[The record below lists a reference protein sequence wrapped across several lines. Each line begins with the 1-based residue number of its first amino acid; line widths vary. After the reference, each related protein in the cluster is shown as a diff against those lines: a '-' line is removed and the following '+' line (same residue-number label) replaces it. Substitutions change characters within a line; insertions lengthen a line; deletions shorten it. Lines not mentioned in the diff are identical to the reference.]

1 MVIETW
7 MIGAAAGLLSVGGA
21 YGGAK
26 VALNGT
32 RERVKELQEDF
43 EQHTADDTAI
53 QRETIDR
60 LARIETK
67 LDYLKEEKRGAN
79 RN

>member
-1 MVIETW
+1 MIETW
-7 MIGAAAGLLSVGGA
+7 MISSAVGLMTIGGA

-32 RERVKELQEDF
+32 RERVRELKEDF
-43 EQHTADDTAI
+43 EQHAADDTAI

-67 LDYLKEEKRGAN
+67 LDYLKEGKSK
-79 RN
+79 

>member
-1 MVIETW
+1 MEPW
-7 MIGAAAGLLSVGGA
+7 MISAAAGLVSIGGA

-32 RERVKELQEDF
+32 RERVREIKADLKEHID
-43 EQHTADDTAI
+43 ADEEV
-53 QRETIDR
+53 QRETLDR

-67 LDYLKEEKRGAN
+67 LDMLVK
-79 RN
+79 